1 MGKLKVLPL
10 LTEEESK
17 ALYRKL
23 VAEIRFEIGTGCW
36 IWQGKSKLGYG
47 YVSVRGCGTL
57 GTHRAM
63 WYAKHGDPGALDV
76 LHNCNNKL
84 CISPL
89 HLHLG
94 THKQNFKEAS
104 EAKLLQ
110 GQWKTHCK
118 RGHPLSGDNLYIQ
131 PKYGFRGCKQCQK
144 DRKNQRWRDDPEYRA
159 RKLARQKELRQQRR
173 ISV

>member
-1 MGKLKVLPL
+1 MKLKVLPT
-10 LTEEESK
+10 LTEDESK
-17 ALYRKL
+17 TLYRKL
-23 VAEIRFEIGTGCW
+23 VDKIRFEIGTGCW
-36 IWQGKSKLGYG
+36 LWDGPTNRGYG
-47 YVSVRGCGTL
+47 MVNVRGGGTL
-57 GTHRAM
+57 GAHRAM

-110 GQWKTHCK
+110 GQWKTHCL

-131 PKYGFRGCKQCQK
+131 PGTGFRGCKTCTK
-144 DRKNQRWRDDPEYRA
+144 ERSRRRYHEEPEYRA
-159 RKLARQKELRQQRR
+159 RILERQRQRR
-173 ISV
+173 GVSR